1 MSNRIFSYSGDED
14 WSGYDNPHEAIQ
26 DMKENDDLEVGNV
39 FLTGIRRDL
48 TPLSYFP
55 NVDDLLE
62 QYDSNIYDNCGE
74 YASEN
79 TGSDQVSDEAKKEL
93 GDFLKSWA
101 SKHLSLNCYEV
112 DHEEEITLT
121 QEMID
126 AFHNDEP
133 IPLPEFQYKE
143 HSK

>member
-1 MSNRIFSYSGDED
+1 MSNRIFSYSDDED

-48 TPLSYFP
+48 TPESYFP
-55 NVDDLLE
+55 NADDLLE
-62 QYDSNIYDNCGE
+62 QYDGNIYDNCGE
-74 YASEN
+74 YAHDN
-79 TGSDQVSDEAKKEL
+79 TGSDQVTDEAKQEL
-93 GDFLKSWA
+93 NDFLKSWA
-101 SKHLSLNCYEV
+101 SKHLSLSCYEV

-126 AFHNDEP
+126 AFHKDEP

-143 HSK
+143 ND